1 MTSKKKNRKTIVR
14 WNLIELGCRML
25 GLVSLVCIHVMRGL
39 VPRIH
44 LFPAADKAWMAGTSP
59 AMTAHKAS
67 APEMI
72 SISSLVIIA

>member
-25 GLVSLVCIHVMRGL
+25 ALVSLVCIHVMRGL

-44 LFPAADKAWMAGTSP
+44 VFGCCQGVDGRDKPG
-59 AMTAHKAS
+59 HDD
-67 APEMI
+67 I
-72 SISSLVIIA
+72 